1 MIVPMHHVLII
12 ASALFF
18 MGLACTLA
26 RRNLIMILIG
36 VEIMLNAAGLTLVGA
51 SARWQQADG
60 QVLVIFLMAVTA
72 AEMAVALAMVV
83 FLHGRTG
90 SIDAN
95 TFDGM
100 KE

>member
-1 MIVPMHHVLII
+1 MIVPMAHIL
-12 ASALFF
+12 AFSGAMFL
-18 MGLACTLA
+18 MGLACVLA

-60 QVLVIFLMAVTA
+60 QVLVLFLMAVTA